1 MSLVRPVTIASLLL
15 IAGCL
20 PSLHSVYTDEDLV
33 FEPEI
38 VGFWKLEN
46 SPQTWDFT
54 KRDERSYDLVFTDKH
69 GQSGRF
75 VAHVCR
81 VDDTLFLDLFPRQEK
96 IDATAFYKYHLLPIH
111 TVYMVKQTNP
121 SLELVSIDLN
131 WLKEH
136 LADHP
141 DALSHSTHNNRT
153 LITASTKELQKFLL
167 KHKDR
172 FTGAFRLKPH
182 SPQAVVEVSR

>member
-1 MSLVRPVTIASLLL
+1 MSVARSLTITLVVL

-20 PSLHSVYTDEDLV
+20 PSLQSVYTEQDLV

-38 VGFWKLEN
+38 IGFWKLEN
-46 SPQTWDFT
+46 STQTWDFT
-54 KRDERSYDLVFTDKH
+54 KRDDNSYHLVFTDKH

-75 VAHVCR
+75 IAHVCR
-81 VDDTLFLDLFPRQEK
+81 VEDTLFLDLFPEK
-96 IDATAFYKYHLLPIH
+96 EDQDSTAFYKYHILPIH
-111 TVYMVKQTNP
+111 TVYMVKLSKS

-131 WLKEH
+131 WVKQH

-141 DALSHSTHNNRT
+141 NALAHSTFNSRT
-153 LITASTKELQKFLL
+153 LITASTKELQQFLL
-167 KHKDR
+167 KHKDK

-182 SPQAVVEVSR
+182 KAQEVVQVSP

>member
-1 MSLVRPVTIASLLL
+1 MSVARSASIMTLLL

-20 PSLHSVYTDEDLV
+20 PSLHSVYTEDDLV

-54 KRDERSYDLVFTDKH
+54 KRDDKSYHLVFTDKH

-81 VDDTLFLDLFPRQEK
+81 VEDTLFMDLLPAEK
-96 IDATAFYKYHLLPIH
+96 DAEVTAFYKYHMLPMH
-111 TVYMVKQTNP
+111 TVYMVKQTKP
-121 SLELVSIDLN
+121 SLELVSIDFN
-131 WLKEH
+131 WLKQH

-141 DALSHSTHNNRT
+141 DALSHSTSNNRT
-153 LITASTKELQKFLL
+153 LITAPTAELQQFLL
-167 KHKDR
+167 EHKDR
-172 FTGAFRLKPH
+172 FTGIFRLKPH
-182 SPQAVVEVSR
+182 TRQAVVDASR